1 MNAGG
6 VPNTCK
12 SNGSAMIHGRR
23 VSNAWKTYLF
33 VGNNAAKVVVIPHE
47 TMDWDVH
54 GETWGPQGLG
64 QGEDPASD

>member
-12 SNGSAMIHGRR
+12 SYVPARVHGRR

-33 VGNNAAKVVVIPHE
+33 VGNNAPKGVVIPHE
-47 TMDWDVH
+47 TIDWDVY
-54 GETWGPQGLG
+54 GETWGP
-64 QGEDPASD
+64 